1 MRGLT
6 RMLHRHEGRV
16 LQHVSHAHTHP
27 RFTCTHASTF
37 HMHTRVLHHVSPHRA
52 AACFTCTH
60 ASTAQTLHTNAKG
73 PRHTCVHHQ
82 CMPRSV
88 FLAAGLEIKHT
99 RVPGPGVGPESN
111 VQANIRPRVQHT
123 TPLGFRVSKWGFTLA
138 CRGLGFGIQ
147 LGPFSSM
154 HERKSLHTNTH
165 KDTLTRARAL
175 SHTHTPPPPP
185 PLRKTGQDALD
196 ERDA

>member
-1 MRGLT
+1 MPEPQTKNPQPEISPCQWSDMGIKSIGYLVYWIASDILVSDLLDCIHARMRGLT

-73 PRHTCVHHQ
+73 PRHSCVHHQ
-82 CMPRSV
+82 CTPRSV

-123 TPLGFRVSKWGFTLA
+123 TPLGFRVSKWGFT
-138 CRGLGFGIQ
+138 
-147 LGPFSSM
+147 
-154 HERKSLHTNTH
+154 
-165 KDTLTRARAL
+165 
-175 SHTHTPPPPP
+175 
-185 PLRKTGQDALD
+185 
-196 ERDA
+196 